1 MPVEVLI
8 EEYKK
13 NRNVIVSAMQRQDE
27 IIEKIKNLDE
37 KDKDMI
43 SVRSAANLLDC
54 SPQFVYQLRDSG
66 KLRKIKY
73 VGSKVYVS
81 RSEIE
86 QINDKPRTR

>member
-13 NRNVIVSAMQRQDE
+13 NRKVIVSAMQRQDE

-37 KDKDMI
+37 DDKDMI
-43 SVRSAANLLDC
+43 SVKSAAILLDC
-54 SPQFVYQLRDSG
+54 SPQFVYQLRDSD
-66 KLRKIKY
+66 KLKKIKY

-86 QINDKPRTR
+86 QINDKPRFK